1 MYTNQT
7 CDEHIRLTNA
17 ERYASQRMTVEEA
30 ETFEDHFVTCAECQ
44 AEVRFVS
51 AVAGSFG
58 GAAEPAPA
66 LSRTRR
72 RGLVGG
78 VALALAAGLVALMIS
93 RSQPR
98 GELVALGGVR
108 EPPVYLGVPV
118 RSQGARSDSVFN
130 AAMDAYARREFPVAA
145 AGLRATLALDPGS
158 VPAQFFL
165 ATSLLLDDH
174 PRDAVDAFG
183 RVLARGDT
191 PYRAEARYYRAKA
204 LLRMGRGDDARADLA
219 ALTRADGA
227 AFEMAAA
234 LADSVARLRGR

>member
-93 RSQPR
+93 RS
-98 GELVALGGVR
+98 L
-108 EPPVYLGVPV
+108 
-118 RSQGARSDSVFN
+118 
-130 AAMDAYARREFPVAA
+130 
-145 AGLRATLALDPGS
+145 
-158 VPAQFFL
+158 
-165 ATSLLLDDH
+165 
-174 PRDAVDAFG
+174 
-183 RVLARGDT
+183 LARFSPMPTQLNGRTMVYGSLYCSNAPFAKYSDASFWK
-191 PYRAEARYYRAKA
+191 PYVEIGGGEVSWAPSGVGK
-204 LLRMGRGDDARADLA
+204 
-219 ALTRADGA
+219 TV
-227 AFEMAAA
+227 
-234 LADSVARLRGR
+234 ADS